1 MRVVIVHPA
10 RLVREALR
18 RALAKSSFEISLVT
32 ADLEATLERG
42 RARLVLADLDLL
54 GAKAEKLDRLTAA
67 GLGVVVLA
75 RPDSVGAAY
84 DALGRGA
91 LALLEPPALAEDG
104 ELVGAVRFI
113 ERLTRIAS
121 LIEAA
126 VPTSPVPEAGGHSPV
141 LALGASTG
149 GPLALATVL
158 SKLPPSFP
166 AAVLIVQHIEG
177 EFSEGL
183 AQWLS
188 GRTELPVQLAA
199 RGVVPRAGQVYIAP
213 PNAHL
218 VLLPSQQLS
227 LRSPIGGELHVPS
240 VDTLFGSLAEHCAP
254 GAAALLTGMGSDGAA
269 GLARLRQRG
278 WYTVAQDAASSVVY
292 GMPRAAVELGA
303 AEVSLALHAI
313 APALVRHFAWKARG

>member
-1 MRVVIVHPA
+1 MKIAIIHQE
-10 RLVREALR
+10 RLAREALR
-18 RALAKSSFEISLVT
+18 RTLAKSSFETTLVS
-32 ADLEATLERG
+32 ADPEASLERG
-42 RARLVLADLDLL
+42 SARLLLIELDLL
-54 GAKAEKLDRLTAA
+54 GPRAEKLDRLTAA

-75 RPDSVGAAY
+75 RPGAVGAAY

-91 LALLEPPALAEDG
+91 LALLEPPALADDG
-104 ELVGAVRFI
+104 SLVGATRFV

-121 LIEAA
+121 LVEAPTPSSPAPEAA
-126 VPTSPVPEAGGHSPV
+126 GHAPV

-158 SKLPPSFP
+158 KALPSRFP

-188 GRTELPVQLAA
+188 GRTELPVQLAV
-199 RGVVPRAGQVYIAP
+199 RGGVPRAGQVYIAP

-218 VLLPSQQLS
+218 VLLPSQQFS
-227 LRSPIGGELHVPS
+227 LRAPIGGELHVPS
-240 VDTLFGSLAEHCAP
+240 VDTLFTSLAEHCAP

-303 AEVSLALHAI
+303 AEASLALPAI
-313 APALVRHFAWKARG
+313 APALLRHFAWKARG